1 MVTEIRDWFFLL
13 SSRLPDCGRGFCL
26 CPLTRTLGYESC
38 GRFTNLMATI
48 RVIYENGSL
57 ERLIEFDPAE
67 APFQHD
73 GQPGS
78 VLDVL
83 LGHGIHLEHACG
95 GNCACTTCHVVV
107 RQGFN
112 KLSEASEQ
120 EEDLLDRAPG
130 LTPTSRLGCQA
141 VIDDPEA
148 EIVVVVPR
156 YTINQVSE
164 SREG

>member
-1 MVTEIRDWFFLL
+1 
-13 SSRLPDCGRGFCL
+13 
-26 CPLTRTLGYESC
+26 
-38 GRFTNLMATI
+38 MATI
-48 RVIYENGSL
+48 RVIYEDGSP
-57 ERLIEFDPAE
+57 ERLIEFDPAD

-73 GQPGS
+73 GRPGS

-95 GNCACTTCHVVV
+95 GNCACTTCHVIV

-141 VIDDPEA
+141 VIEQLDTD
-148 EIVVVVPR
+148 IVIVVPR
-156 YTINQVSE
+156 YTINQISE